1 MIEFVCTLG
10 IVIVLQFSTLSINI
24 QKDLSLEYVAMSPM
38 CDLFT

>member
-1 MIEFVCTLG
+1 MIEFVCTLE
-10 IVIVLQFSTLSINI
+10 IVILQFSTLSINI